1 MSASIVYLR
10 YMKIS
15 ITFLAISLLFNAC
28 NADPI
33 KGEDDKLDPNELT
46 AEKLENLRTDSQS
59 NCFVNSVG
67 EMFWMPKND
76 NNSGLFM
83 STLGDTLIF
92 SNLRSQSSGE
102 RKIKVMKTGNQLQ
115 ITLNNENKGVFKK
128 SRIFLGTLNP
138 KSGWDQY
145 LAIKDDKTFHLGGQ
159 GKTTMTGTIQEI
171 DSTLIMKIET
181 PFKQDLFMR
190 KRGNSLLQA
199 ATGGKIVLVP
209 VIEFKQIIKP

>member
-1 MSASIVYLR
+1 
-10 YMKIS
+10 MKIS
-15 ITFLAISLLFNAC
+15 ITFLALSVLFNAC

-33 KGEDDKLDPNELT
+33 NGEDDQLDPKDLK
-46 AEKLENLRTDSQS
+46 AEKLENLRNDSQS
-59 NCFVNSVG
+59 NCYVNSVG

-76 NNSGLFM
+76 DNSGLFM
-83 STLGDTLIF
+83 STTGDTLIF
-92 SNLRSQSSGE
+92 SAIKGKSFAKH
-102 RKIKVMKTGNQLQ
+102 KITVSKKMLKTGEQLE

-159 GKTTMTGTIQEI
+159 GKTTMTGNVEEI
-171 DSTLIMKIET
+171 DSTLILKIET